1 MRGGDVEVTTGIG
14 SVSGCG
20 GGGCRVRVVVV
31 VEAGVCG
38 RGWPCNRSGVGLV
51 VVGGRSG

>member
-1 MRGGDVEVTTGIG
+1 MVLVV
-14 SVSGCG
+14 SV
-20 GGGCRVRVVVV
+20 VVVVVVLVVMVV